1 MLVRL
6 ARTLSDSV
14 HVGEPEATIFD
25 LLDELVLKAFKV
37 VERAV
42 RFHDIWS
49 EGAEEMEYSSSNR
62 PLTPPVDASAQAQ
75 ASFGAEQGD
84 AMEVQTE
91 PALVR
96 HTSPP
101 MPTPPENREDPTPAN
116 PPENHHTSG
125 PISQEPVA
133 PPQPASLLSTS
144 AKRSSVSHRLSYVG
158 AGSGTQRHNLASE
171 RLSSA
176 HDSFLGFLGTFI
188 GLHFNSRSSH
198 ELAATTHQSVLA
210 CQQLIAVVEEIWA
223 RDGRRQDAL
232 QSARDVMYSKLAE
245 LVQTAKDMLI
255 TAQSGD
261 DVLNPDQGKQLVVTT
276 TNCILA
282 AGDCVAKA
290 RQTIE
295 RIGDF
300 ELESET
306 AGLAD
311 QIFQA
316 LSYTTEAPKPVEE
329 VVQPVIPVTKPL
341 PLAPTHAP
349 IEPRAKPPPPPPLT
363 LNIETKPL
371 PEPPRLSPIVVSDSD
386 LGGILAEPLP
396 PNGNAQH
403 FSSGH
408 SSRSSGSS
416 ITAQSSIFSPTAT
429 RDANRV
435 SLQSPATTSTEF
447 STIPRGDIS
456 VSTAE
461 TNSMW
466 ENSVQGASTTSLTS
480 TVATT
485 PERSPARQRDMAMSH
500 AGSVTDFPQAMSEE
514 TMVEEQVMETT
525 YAHELIPSKD
535 GQVLGGSLAALIER
549 LTTHDS
555 TPDNTFVTTFYL
567 TFRLFTTPVE
577 FARGLVDRFDYIGGS
592 QRVGVPVR
600 LRIHNVFKGW
610 LETHWQP
617 ENDTDVL
624 PIITEFANFKLAPV
638 FPSAASR
645 LNELIMKVSERGDRA
660 IVPRLVSALGK
671 TSTSVTAFSS
681 ADSNIP
687 TPNMSKS
694 QLNSLRQA
702 RVGGSPCSI
711 LDFDALELARQFT
724 IIESRIFCSIGPEE
738 LLALEWQKKT
748 DCRAVNVKAMS
759 TLSTDLANLVADT
772 ILQFEEPK
780 KRATMIKQW
789 VKIAMKC
796 MDLNNYDSLMAIIC
810 SLNSSMVTRLKRTW
824 ELVSQKT
831 KTRLADLGAVVEV
844 GKNYAVLRDRLKNL
858 VAPCIPFVG
867 LYLTDLTFVDA
878 GNPMTRELPTVEP
891 RRMVINF
898 DRYVKIA
905 KTITQLQRFQ
915 VPYRLAAVPEL
926 QEWIESQITRI
937 RESETANVQAYY
949 RRSLQLEPREGAP
962 QEKRAHWYSSAP
974 APPPLPP
981 LPVQQPLMDDHSSHH
996 SGHASK
1002 ESVST
1007 TQSKERFDFFS
1018 GSFSGTSFI

>member
-1 MLVRL
+1 M
-6 ARTLSDSV
+6 
-14 HVGEPEATIFD
+14 
-25 LLDELVLKAFKV
+25 
-37 VERAV
+37 
-42 RFHDIWS
+42 
-49 EGAEEMEYSSSNR
+49 
-62 PLTPPVDASAQAQ
+62 
-75 ASFGAEQGD
+75 
-84 AMEVQTE
+84 
-91 PALVR
+91 
-96 HTSPP
+96 
-101 MPTPPENREDPTPAN
+101 
-116 PPENHHTSG
+116 
-125 PISQEPVA
+125 
-133 PPQPASLLSTS
+133 
-144 AKRSSVSHRLSYVG
+144 G
-158 AGSGTQRHNLASE
+158 AGSGAQRHNLASE
-171 RLSSA
+171 RLSAA

-232 QSARDVMYSKLAE
+232 QSARDVMYAKLAE

-261 DVLNPDQGKQLVVTT
+261 DVLNPDQGKQLVMTT

-282 AGDCVAKA
+282 AGDCVSKA

-300 ELESET
+300 EFESET

-316 LSYTTEAPKPVEE
+316 LSYAEPPKPVAE
-329 VVQPVIPVTKPL
+329 VVQPVPMAKPL
-341 PLAPTHAP
+341 PPAPTNEP
-349 IEPRAKPPPPPPLT
+349 VEPRAKPPPPPLT
-363 LNIETKPL
+363 LSIGSKPL

-396 PNGNAQH
+396 PNGNTQH
-403 FSSGH
+403 YSSGH

-416 ITAQSSIFSPTAT
+416 ITAQSSIFSPTAA

-435 SLQSPATTSTEF
+435 SFQSPATTSTEF
-447 STIPRGDIS
+447 SAIPRGDNS
-456 VSTAE
+456 VSAADA
-461 TNSMW
+461 NSMW
-466 ENSVQGASTTSLTS
+466 TNSVQGASTTSLTS

-485 PERSPARQRDMAMSH
+485 PERSPARQRDLAMNHAANSTEFRPAMSDEM
-500 AGSVTDFPQAMSEE
+500 V
-514 TMVEEQVMETT
+514 VEEQVLDTT
-525 YAHELIPSKD
+525 FAHELIPSKD

-577 FARGLVDRFDYIGGS
+577 FARGLVDRFDYIGHS

-617 ENDTDVL
+617 ENDADVL

-687 TPNMSKS
+687 TPNLSKS
-694 QLNSLRQA
+694 QLNALRQA

-711 LDFDALELARQFT
+711 LDFDALEVARQFT

-772 ILQFEEPK
+772 ILQYEEPK

-831 KTRLADLGAVVEV
+831 KTRLADLGSIVEV

-878 GNPMTRELPTVEP
+878 GNPMTRELPCVEP

-905 KTITQLQRFQ
+905 KSITQLQRFQ

-926 QEWIESQITRI
+926 QEWIESQISRI
-937 RESETANVQAYY
+937 RESESANVQAYY
-949 RRSLQLEPREGAP
+949 RRSLQLEPREQQPA
-962 QEKRAHWYSSAP
+962 EKKAHWYSSTP
-974 APPPLPP
+974 ATQPPPPLPP
-981 LPVQQPLMDDHSSHH
+981 LPPQQPLMDIHSSHH

-1018 GSFSGTSFI
+1018 GSFGGTSFA

>member
-14 HVGEPEATIFD
+14 HVGEPEATVFD

-49 EGAEEMEYSSSNR
+49 EGTEEMDYSPSNR
-62 PLTPPVDASAQAQ
+62 PMTPPIEAQA
-75 ASFGAEQGD
+75 AFGAEQGD
-84 AMEVQTE
+84 AMEVQTDQA
-91 PALVR
+91 PVR
-96 HTSPP
+96 HSPP
-101 MPTPPENREDPTPAN
+101 PVGNKEDHPPTPAN
-116 PPENHHTSG
+116 APENFPSG
-125 PISQEPVA
+125 PASQESVVVA
-133 PPQPASLLSTS
+133 PLQPASLPTSTA

-158 AGSGTQRHNLASE
+158 AGSSAQRHNLASE
-171 RLSSA
+171 RLSAA

-232 QSARDVMYSKLAE
+232 QSARDVMYAKLAE

-261 DVLNPDQGKQLVVTT
+261 DVLNPDQGKQLVMTT

-282 AGDCVAKA
+282 AGDCVSKA

-300 ELESET
+300 EFESET

-316 LSYTTEAPKPVEE
+316 LSYSEPPEPVEE
-329 VVQPVIPVTKPL
+329 VVPLSVTKPL
-341 PLAPTHAP
+341 PLAPIEP
-349 IEPRAKPPPPPPLT
+349 VEPRAKHPLPPPLT
-363 LNIETKPL
+363 LSIESKPL

-396 PNGNAQH
+396 PNGTQH
-403 FSSGH
+403 YSSGH

-416 ITAQSSIFSPTAT
+416 ITAQSSIFSPTAA

-435 SLQSPATTSTEF
+435 SFQSPATTSTEF
-447 STIPRGDIS
+447 SAIPRGDIS

-466 ENSVQGASTTSLTS
+466 TNSVQGASTTSLTS

-485 PERSPARQRDMAMSH
+485 PERSPARQRDLTLIHTTSAPDFQPAMSDEM
-500 AGSVTDFPQAMSEE
+500 V
-514 TMVEEQVMETT
+514 VEEQVLETT
-525 YAHELIPSKD
+525 FAHELIPSKD

-577 FARGLVDRFDYIGGS
+577 FARGLVGRFDYIGNS

-617 ENDTDVL
+617 ENDADVL
-624 PIITEFANFKLAPV
+624 PIITEFANVKLAPV
-638 FPSAASR
+638 FPSAALR
-645 LNELIMKVSERGDRA
+645 LHELIVKVSERGDRA

-772 ILQFEEPK
+772 ILQYDEPK

-831 KTRLADLGAVVEV
+831 KTRLADLGSIVEV

-878 GNPMTRELPTVEP
+878 GNPMSRELPNVEP
-891 RRMVINF
+891 RCMVINF

-926 QEWIESQITRI
+926 QEWIEGQISRI

-949 RRSLQLEPREGAP
+949 RRSLLLEPREQQPA
-962 QEKRAHWYSSAP
+962 EKKAHWYSSTP
-974 APPPLPP
+974 ATTQAQPPLPP
-981 LPVQQPLMDDHSSHH
+981 LPQQQPLMDDHSSHH
-996 SGHASK
+996 PGHASK

-1018 GSFSGTSFI
+1018 GSFGGTSFI